1 MPSSKGVAIKNCPSL
16 LDFKAL
22 TGNPFLSL
30 ISKITLGRILPF
42 SSKVMPA
49 IKFGLSGDWGN
60 TKSLAKVAAI
70 AGVVLTG
77 IGSGLSMTFGL
88 AAAAG
93 LTTVFARG
101 LTVVVV
107 GFMAAGLAGVA
118 GAIGIAAAVDS
129 AGAWYKAAW
138 GSRHI
143 WGCNSFLTLT
153 PRIVLAGFNG

>member
-16 LDFKAL
+16 LDFKAR
-22 TGNPFLSL
+22 TGSPRLSL

-49 IKFGLSGDWGN
+49 IKLGFSGDWGN

-77 IGSGLSMTFGL
+77 IGSGLNITFGF

-93 LTTVFARG
+93 LTTVFATDNGGGSWFSGSR
-101 LTVVVV
+101 LYSR
-107 GFMAAGLAGVA
+107 MQRLRR
-118 GAIGIAAAVDS
+118 S
-129 AGAWYKAAW
+129 AG
-138 GSRHI
+138 GQGH
-143 WGCNSFLTLT
+143 
-153 PRIVLAGFNG
+153 